1 MYISK
6 FEVIPE
12 VRYSIMAIF
21 EKAYIRSSFSLAS
34 IGKTFSLSHLSSGRS
49 SAKER
54 KKVIAECVWASL
66 KPGIIRFPLR
76 LISLS
81 HLILLS

>member
-1 MYISK
+1 
-6 FEVIPE
+6 
-12 VRYSIMAIF
+12 MAIF

-66 KPGIIRFPLR
+66 KPV
-76 LISLS
+76 SYT
-81 HLILLS
+81 HLDVYKRQITGYTAKVNPA